1 MNFNSHIEVPNL
13 TAAARIIEQKGAE
26 QKGKKKKTMFNSIYQ
41 TQPVNELKRVFL
53 GDHQS

>member
-26 QKGKKKKTMFNSIYQ
+26 QKGKEKKNYVQFYIPNTTS
-41 TQPVNELKRVFL
+41 
-53 GDHQS
+53 

>member
-26 QKGKKKKTMFNSIYQ
+26 QKGKKKKNMFNSIYQ

>member
-26 QKGKKKKTMFNSIYQ
+26 QKGKEKKKLCSILYTKHNQ
-41 TQPVNELKRVFL
+41 LMN
-53 GDHQS
+53 